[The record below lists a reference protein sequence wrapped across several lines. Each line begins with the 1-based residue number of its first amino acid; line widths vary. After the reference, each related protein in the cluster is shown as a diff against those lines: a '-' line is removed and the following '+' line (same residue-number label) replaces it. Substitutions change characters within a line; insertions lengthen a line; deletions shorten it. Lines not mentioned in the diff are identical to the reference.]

1 MALGAEVLHAYNS
14 AMLFSYICVALLEV
28 FSFLTPVF
36 CLQGKSSILF
46 LFTFTRQIGLDF
58 RETDTRR
65 AW

>member
-36 CLQGKSSILF
+36 CLKGKSSILF
-46 LFTFTRQIGLDF
+46 LFYIYQ
-58 RETDTRR
+58 TDR
-65 AW
+65 AQFQGN